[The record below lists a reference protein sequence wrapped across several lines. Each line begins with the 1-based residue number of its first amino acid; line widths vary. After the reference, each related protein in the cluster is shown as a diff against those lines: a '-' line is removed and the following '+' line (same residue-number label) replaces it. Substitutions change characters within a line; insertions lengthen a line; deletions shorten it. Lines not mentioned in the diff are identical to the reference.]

1 MRFSVFITAC
11 VACLASEAA
20 LRFSQ
25 PAWKPDLGLSLPC
38 LEGAVGEPLDMP
50 RASAFLVT
58 KNGEMSLED
67 RFDSFDLWTMK
78 TMRGR
83 WRDVSGNRLFV
94 ARLDTIPL
102 DTVLG
107 TKRTRR
113 SFHAVLNG
121 LALNPKNAVQR
132 DEAAAAVSPVEL
144 GSVVRPRRPQR
155 RNLKELVAYTTSDE
169 HAIVC
174 AFRPV
179 DASRRGPSPWFL
191 AALVASRD
199 ENMAEVRARFDEE
212 FLDQISVPA
221 ALARRTRA
229 GVAAELDESATEEE
243 LLRAAVRAQVVNY
256 DEWTSTDSADVTVLD
271 NLTPDIRR
279 PFVTALTNNLPRLRR
294 AYAAC
299 VPSPLVGTNALAVVR
314 VFRSREEYLG
324 YVGIEQ
330 KWTAAIW
337 SPERRELV
345 LYHTG
350 ESAEKLLTTVWHE
363 AFHQYIAYAGSM
375 IESSPWFNEGH
386 AQLFE
391 HSHFDRRGEIVFDGN
406 ERAFDYIRRN
416 AVELAEILPSVM
428 LMDYREFYSGDQ
440 DTIVAK
446 YHLAWSITYF
456 LEVGAPELR
465 FRPYDSLRADYMKA
479 LIETK
484 SMHAATRKILGD
496 EKSRDAFVAAWR
508 AFWREQ

>member
-1 MRFSVFITAC
+1 MV
-11 VACLASEAA
+11 L
-20 LRFSQ
+20 
-25 PAWKPDLGLSLPC
+25 DGL
-38 LEGAVGEPLDMP
+38 V
-50 RASAFLVT
+50 
-58 KNGEMSLED
+58 
-67 RFDSFDLWTMK
+67 
-78 TMRGR
+78 
-83 WRDVSGNRLFV
+83 
-94 ARLDTIPL
+94 
-102 DTVLG
+102 
-107 TKRTRR
+107 
-113 SFHAVLNG
+113 
-121 LALNPKNAVQR
+121 LNPKNAVQR
-132 DEAAAAVSPVEL
+132 DEAAVAVSPVEL
-144 GSVVRPRRPQR
+144 GSVVRPRRPRR
-155 RNLKELVAYTTSDE
+155 RNLTDLVAYTTSDE

-221 ALARRTRA
+221 AVARRTRA
-229 GVAAELDESATEEE
+229 GVAVELDESATEEE
-243 LLRAAVRAQVVNY
+243 LLRADVRAQVVNY

-279 PFVTALTNNLPRLRR
+279 PFVAALTNNLPRLRR

-428 LMDYREFYSGDQ
+428 LMDYRQFYSGDQ
-440 DTIVAK
+440 ETIAAK
-446 YHLAWSITYF
+446 YHLAWSIAYF
-456 LEVGAPELR
+456 LEVGAPVLR
-465 FRPYDSLRADYMKA
+465 FRPYDSLRSDYMKT
-479 LIETK
+479 LIETRA
-484 SMHAATRKILGD
+484 MHAATRKILGD

>member
-1 MRFSVFITAC
+1 MRFNVFIAAC

-25 PAWKPDLGLSLPC
+25 PVWKPDLELSLPC
-38 LEGAVGEPLDMP
+38 LEESVGEPLDMP
-50 RASAFLVT
+50 RASAYLVT
-58 KNGEMSLED
+58 KNGEASLED
-67 RFDSFDLWTMK
+67 RFDSFDLWT
-78 TMRGR
+78 TRTLRGR
-83 WRDVSGNRLFV
+83 WRDSSGNRLFI
-94 ARLDTIPL
+94 ARLDTVPS
-102 DTVLG
+102 DAVLG
-107 TKRTRR
+107 AKRTRR
-113 SFHAVLNG
+113 SFRAMLEG
-121 LALNPKNAVQR
+121 LALNPKNAAKR
-132 DEAAAAVSPVEL
+132 DEAAAAVSPIEL
-144 GSVVRPRRPQR
+144 GSVVRPRRSQR
-155 RNLKELVAYTTSDE
+155 RNLKDLVAYATTDD

-179 DASRRGPSPWFL
+179 DASRRGPGPWFL
-191 AALVASRD
+191 AALVASPD

-212 FLDQISVPA
+212 FLDRISVPVA
-221 ALARRTRA
+221 VARRARA
-229 GVAAELDESATEEE
+229 CAVAELDEQATEEE
-243 LLRAAVRAQVVNY
+243 LLRADVRAQVANY
-256 DEWTSTDSADVTVLD
+256 DEWTSTDAADVTVLD
-271 NLTPDIRR
+271 NLPSDLRR
-279 PFVTALTNNLPRLRR
+279 SFVAALTNNLPRLRQ

-324 YVGIEQ
+324 YVGVEQ

-350 ESAEKLLTTVWHE
+350 EGAEKLLATVWHE
-363 AFHQYIAYAGSM
+363 AFHQYVAYAGSM

-391 HSHFDRRGEIVFDGN
+391 HSHFDQAGSLVFDRN
-406 ERAFDYIRRN
+406 ERAFDYVRGN
-416 AVELAEILPSVM
+416 AVELAEALPSVM
-428 LMDYREFYSGDQ
+428 LMDYREFYAGDQ
-440 DTIVAK
+440 ATIAAK
-446 YHLAWSITYF
+446 YHLAWSIVYF

-465 FRPYDSLRADYMKA
+465 FRPYESLRADYMKA

-484 SMHAATRKILGD
+484 SMHAATRKVLGD

>member
-94 ARLDTIPL
+94 ARLDTIPS
-102 DTVLG
+102 DAVLG

-113 SFHAVLNG
+113 SFHTVLNG

-155 RNLKELVAYTTSDE
+155 RNLKDLVAYTTSDE
-169 HAIVC
+169 HAIIC

-221 ALARRTRA
+221 AVARRTRA

-243 LLRAAVRAQVVNY
+243 LLRADVRAQVVNY

-279 PFVTALTNNLPRLRR
+279 PFVAALTNNLPRLRR

-363 AFHQYIAYAGSM
+363 AFHQ
-375 IESSPWFNEGH
+375 
-386 AQLFE
+386 
-391 HSHFDRRGEIVFDGN
+391 
-406 ERAFDYIRRN
+406 
-416 AVELAEILPSVM
+416 
-428 LMDYREFYSGDQ
+428 
-440 DTIVAK
+440 
-446 YHLAWSITYF
+446 
-456 LEVGAPELR
+456 
-465 FRPYDSLRADYMKA
+465 
-479 LIETK
+479 
-484 SMHAATRKILGD
+484 
-496 EKSRDAFVAAWR
+496 
-508 AFWREQ
+508 

>member
-1 MRFSVFITAC
+1 M
-11 VACLASEAA
+11 
-20 LRFSQ
+20 
-25 PAWKPDLGLSLPC
+25 
-38 LEGAVGEPLDMP
+38 
-50 RASAFLVT
+50 
-58 KNGEMSLED
+58 
-67 RFDSFDLWTMK
+67 
-78 TMRGR
+78 
-83 WRDVSGNRLFV
+83 
-94 ARLDTIPL
+94 
-102 DTVLG
+102 
-107 TKRTRR
+107 
-113 SFHAVLNG
+113 
-121 LALNPKNAVQR
+121 
-132 DEAAAAVSPVEL
+132 
-144 GSVVRPRRPQR
+144 
-155 RNLKELVAYTTSDE
+155 
-169 HAIVC
+169 
-174 AFRPV
+174 
-179 DASRRGPSPWFL
+179 
-191 AALVASRD
+191 
-199 ENMAEVRARFDEE
+199 
-212 FLDQISVPA
+212 
-221 ALARRTRA
+221 
-229 GVAAELDESATEEE
+229 ELDESATEEE
-243 LLRAAVRAQVVNY
+243 LLRADVRAQVVNY

-279 PFVTALTNNLPRLRR
+279 PFVAALTNNLPRLRR

-446 YHLAWSITYF
+446 YHLAWSIAYF

-484 SMHAATRKILGD
+484 SMHAATTKILGD